1 MAEHSASVTVNAP
14 LHQVYELYTH
24 FNDYPKFMTF
34 VKEVTYLDDHRSHWV
49 VDVAGTHEW
58 DAVNEDWIPDRQIG
72 WRSVDGLK
80 NSGRVTFEAAGDDAT
95 RLTVDVSY
103 EPPAGLLGA
112 IGEMLGAG
120 GQFERRL
127 QHDLDHFAQ
136 MVEQAPPG
144 ALDPTSS
151 AYLFHGDSAAAQ
163 GKTTQAQD
171 ESMGM
176 TEDADRATMVGDESD
191 AAGTTPTTTS
201 ATTGLGGAAIGA
213 GAAAI
218 GAGGVDPVILDPLLP
233 RIPGTPAGPEE

>member
-34 VKEVTYLDDHRSHWV
+34 VKEVTYLDDQRSHWV
-49 VDVAGTHEW
+49 VDVVGKHEW
-58 DAVNEDWIPDRQIG
+58 DAVNEDWIPDARIG
-72 WRSVDGLK
+72 WRSLDGVA
-80 NSGRVTFEAAGDDAT
+80 NSGRVTFEPLGTGQT
-95 RLTVDVSY
+95 RVTVDVRY

-112 IGEMLGAG
+112 LGQALGAG

-127 QHDLDHFAQ
+127 QHDLTHFAA

-151 AYLFHGDSAAAQ
+151 AYLFHAESAVSKGQATPAQ
-163 GKTTQAQD
+163 E

-176 TEDADRATMVGDESD
+176 SGDVDRETM
-191 AAGTTPTTTS
+191 AGTGPS
-201 ATTGLGGAAIGA
+201 GDVPSTTGVTSSTEASALTADPALTDPAI
-213 GAAAI
+213 
-218 GAGGVDPVILDPLLP
+218 P
-233 RIPGTPAGPEE
+233 RIPGTSANPAER